1 MWPIGFYFVEIVQ
14 NQWPTVVDGQLFPLV
29 AWGWCVHIIG
39 SLSILSLQKNKSSLY
54 STMADEEY
62 EAQAENE
69 VYQGEWPFY
78 LERIGRVYFM
88 LNAYNSNNTIFDYES
103 TPDARREIILW
114 TKNNVKQYIVALRL
128 GIGLFLTRD
137 GRLIADNYEYD
148 HHEFEGDDVASA
160 IQPVRWSREPS
171 LFICSQSQSKVFA
184 QVVSWTLWRSICNHH
199 VWIDRQWEWEVDSRW
214 WTSFS

>member
-1 MWPIGFYFVEIVQ
+1 
-14 NQWPTVVDGQLFPLV
+14 
-29 AWGWCVHIIG
+29 
-39 SLSILSLQKNKSSLY
+39 
-54 STMADEEY
+54 MADEEY

-69 VYQGEWPFY
+69 VYQGELPFY

-103 TPDARREIILW
+103 TPDARREIIPW

-128 GIGLFLTRD
+128 GSGLFLTQD

-160 IQPVRWSREPS
+160 IQPVRWSREPNFS
-171 LFICSQSQSKVFA
+171 FAVNHNQRFLPSGVLSALTVYLQS
-184 QVVSWTLWRSICNHH
+184 
-199 VWIDRQWEWEVDSRW
+199 SRLN
-214 WTSFS
+214 